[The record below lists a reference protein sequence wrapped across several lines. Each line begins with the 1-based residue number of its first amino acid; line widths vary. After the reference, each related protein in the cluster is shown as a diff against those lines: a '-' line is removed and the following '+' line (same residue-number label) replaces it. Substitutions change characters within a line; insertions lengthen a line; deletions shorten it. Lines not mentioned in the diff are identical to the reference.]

1 MVNNSENRRRAFAD
15 VVTIDAWHESFGP
28 EVGTADLHAD
38 VVFGVARVGGETD
51 SPVRFRLSIKRAEII
66 VLIPESEPV
75 RVDKRSVSRDSPASK
90 GHLTQVVERA
100 LKQAPRVP
108 PALAFPRTSL
118 EGVQS

>member
-1 MVNNSENRRRAFAD
+1 MLM
-15 VVTIDAWHESFGP
+15 W
-28 EVGTADLHAD
+28 
-38 VVFGVARVGGETD
+38 FGVARVGGEAD

-100 LKQAPRVP
+100 LE
-108 PALAFPRTSL
+108 TSAEGAAGIGLSKDKFGGSAKL
-118 EGVQS
+118 EVTREGSTTNE